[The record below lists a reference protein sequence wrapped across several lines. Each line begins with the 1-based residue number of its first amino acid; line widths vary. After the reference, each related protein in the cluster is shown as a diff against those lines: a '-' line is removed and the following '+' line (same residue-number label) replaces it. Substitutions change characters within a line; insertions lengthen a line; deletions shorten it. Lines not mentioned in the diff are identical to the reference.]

1 MATADP
7 TSDSLHPG
15 DGSTIIIPR
24 PATTPVKV
32 WLEFAGHTHVGK
44 VRPNNEDQF
53 LIARLSKSLVLLAT
67 SLPAGQ
73 QAAIS
78 DPEGYLLLVADGMGG
93 YAGGERASAFIVNE
107 AIQYLMKSSK
117 WFFQLDDPDDDV
129 RLRLLR
135 EGLERADRQ
144 LIDAAKRD
152 PTLTGMGTTMTAVS
166 LIGPD
171 AFLVHVGDS
180 RAYLLRQGRLQQL
193 TKDHTRAQELVEQG
207 LLHPDDARTHRLRHR
222 LTNVLGG
229 MPGVEGEILKFR
241 LADGD
246 RLLLCTDGL
255 TEMVRD
261 DRIAELLAQSP
272 DAEDAC
278 RVLVEAALNAGGRD
292 NITVVVASCSMEK
305 AGQTPARL

>member
-1 MATADP
+1 MATTDS
-7 TSDSLHPG
+7 TKDSLHPG

-24 PATTPVKV
+24 PAATPIKV

-67 SLPAGQ
+67 SLPPEQ
-73 QAAIS
+73 QTEIA
-78 DPEGYLLLVADGMGG
+78 DREGYLLLVADGMGG

-107 AIQYLMKSSK
+107 AIQYLMKSAK

-135 EGLERADRQ
+135 EGLERADQ
-144 LIDAAKRD
+144 KLIEAAVRD
-152 PTLTGMGTTMTAVS
+152 PTLAGMGTTMTAVS
-166 LIGPD
+166 LIGAD
-171 AFLVHVGDS
+171 GFLVHVGDS
-180 RAYLLRQGRLQQL
+180 RAYLLRKGLLQQL
-193 TKDHTRAQELVEQG
+193 TTDHTRAQELVEQG
-207 LLHPDDARTHRLRHR
+207 QLHPDEARTHRSRHR

-261 DRIAELLAQSP
+261 DRIAELLGQSP
-272 DAEDAC
+272 NAEDAC
-278 RVLVEAALNAGGRD
+278 RALIESALNAGGRD
-292 NITVVVASCSMEK
+292 NITVVIASCSLEK
-305 AGQTPARL
+305 ASQTPARL